1 MAGIIAASV
10 GNPFGNAM
18 GGISQVAKGIQEETS
33 EDGDL
38 EGRVAQLESVQT
50 GGAGGGEVA
59 GVAGMTQ
66 RDIDFSS
73 KFNGIAQSINNRK
86 APGPMAILNQAKN
99 KARNG
104 VRGGWN
110 SAL

>member
-1 MAGIIAASV
+1 MVQIKVTVYIRSV
-10 GNPFGNAM
+10 L
-18 GGISQVAKGIQEETS
+18 S
-33 EDGDL
+33 
-38 EGRVAQLESVQT
+38 
-50 GGAGGGEVA
+50 
-59 GVAGMTQ
+59 VAGMTQ
-66 RDIDFSS
+66 QDIDFSS
-73 KFNGIAQSINNRK
+73 KFNGVAQSINNRK